1 MCPLPTGTA
10 APDRGRSLF
19 RLTVLVLALALL
31 SGCATAPQSQRISQT
46 VPADL
51 PPRAELTDTA
61 FFPQED
67 YQCGPAAL
75 ATVLVGQ
82 GIEVTPEELVRE
94 VYVPERQ
101 GSLQA
106 EMRAAARA
114 RGLVAYRLRP
124 ELADILA
131 EVAAGNPV
139 LVFQNLGLGL
149 APRWHYAV
157 VIGYDLDA
165 GLIVLRSGT
174 IERHVNDLPRFERTW
189 ARGERW
195 AFVAL
200 PPDRLP
206 TTAEPLAW
214 LRAVNELEQT
224 GMLTAAASGYQAAMQ
239 RWPEQ
244 HIGYLGLANT
254 HFAVG
259 EFALAERALRDL
271 LQRQPQRHEAWNNL
285 AHVLAARQCGRQA
298 RSAAECAVALAPQ
311 AAVYER
317 TARTVMDAASTGADC
332 RPTPPCP
339 AFGQRAHPAAG
350 MATAWATGAA
360 GAVPVGAAPTTGA
373 PPAPT

>member
-1 MCPLPTGTA
+1 MRQVFLAHPRRG
-10 APDRGRSLF
+10 GRS
-19 RLTVLVLALALL
+19 RHACWVIVVLASLFF
-31 SGCATAPQSQRISQT
+31 SGCATAPQSARIGES

-51 PPRAELTDTA
+51 PGQVELTDTA
-61 FFPQED
+61 FFPQD
-67 YQCGPAAL
+67 AYQCGPAAL
-75 ATVLVGQ
+75 ATVLAGR
-82 GIEVTPEELVRE
+82 GIAVTPEELVGE

-114 RGLVAYRLRP
+114 RGVVAYRLRP

-139 LVFQNLGLGL
+139 LVFQNLGLGF

-165 GLIVLRSGT
+165 GRIVLRSGT

-195 AFVAL
+195 AFIAL

-206 TTAEPLAW
+206 ATAEPLSW

-224 GMLTAAASGYQAAMQ
+224 GMLTAAASGYQAAME
-239 RWPEQ
+239 RWPNQ
-244 HIGYLGLANT
+244 HIGHLGLANT
-254 HFAVG
+254 RFAMG

-271 LQRQPQRHEAWNNL
+271 LQEQPQRHEAWNNL

-317 TARTVMDAASTGADC
+317 TARTVADAASTGADC

-339 AFGQRAHPAAG
+339 AFGQRTDAAAG
-350 MATAWATGAA
+350 MATAA
-360 GAVPVGAAPTTGA
+360 GP
-373 PPAPT
+373 

>member
-1 MCPLPTGTA
+1 MFPAHPQR
-10 APDRGRSLF
+10 PDLSRR
-19 RLTVLVLALALL
+19 AWWCLALL
-31 SGCATAPQSQRISQT
+31 AALLFSGCATAPQSARIAAA
-46 VPADL
+46 VPAGL
-51 PPRAELTDTA
+51 PGQVELTDTA

-75 ATVLVGQ
+75 ATLLVGQ
-82 GIEVTPEELVRE
+82 GIEVTPEALVRE

-124 ELADILA
+124 ELADILT

-165 GLIVLRSGT
+165 GRMVLRSGT
-174 IERHVNDLPRFERTW
+174 HERHVNALPLFERTW
-189 ARGERW
+189 ARGGHW

-206 TTAEPLAW
+206 ATAGPLSW

-224 GMLTAAASGYQAAMQ
+224 GMLTAAVSGYRTAIE
-239 RWPEQ
+239 RWPDQ
-244 HIGYLGLANT
+244 HIGYLGLANA
-254 HFAVG
+254 HFAAG
-259 EFALAERALRDL
+259 EYMPAEGALRTL
-271 LQRQPQRHEAWNNL
+271 LQAQPHRHEAWNNL
-285 AHVLAARQCGRQA
+285 AHVLAARECGRQA
-298 RSAAECAVALAPQ
+298 RSAAACAVALLPEAAAYQ
-311 AAVYER
+311 RTAGIVAAVDSGGE
-317 TARTVMDAASTGADC
+317 AC

-339 AFGQRAHPAAG
+339 AFGQRTDSVG
-350 MATAWATGAA
+350 MATTA
-360 GAVPVGAAPTTGA
+360 GR
-373 PPAPT
+373 

>member
-1 MCPLPTGTA
+1 MRRLRTSAA
-10 APDRGRSLF
+10 APERRRRLFSLTF
-19 RLTVLVLALALL
+19 LALAMALL
-31 SGCATAPQSQRISQT
+31 SGCATAPQSQRISQA

-51 PPRAELTDTA
+51 PARAELTDTA

-75 ATVLVGQ
+75 ATLLVGQ
-82 GIEVTPEELVRE
+82 GIEVAPEELVGE

-139 LVFQNLGLGL
+139 LVFQNLGLGF

-165 GLIVLRSGT
+165 GRIVLRSGT

-195 AFVAL
+195 AFIAL

-206 TTAEPLAW
+206 ATAEPLSW

-224 GMLTAAASGYQAAMQ
+224 GMLTAAASGYQAAIE

-244 HIGYLGLANT
+244 HIGYLGLANAR
-254 HFAVG
+254 FAMA

-271 LQRQPQRHEAWNNL
+271 LQQQPQRHEAWNNL

-298 RSAAECAVALAPQ
+298 RGAAECAVALAPQ
-311 AAVYER
+311 VAVYER
-317 TARTVMDAASTGADC
+317 TARTVMAAGSGGEAC
-332 RPTPPCP
+332 RPNPPCP
-339 AFGQRAHPAAG
+339 GFGQRTDSAAG
-350 MATAWATGAA
+350 MATAARR
-360 GAVPVGAAPTTGA
+360 
-373 PPAPT
+373 

>member
-1 MCPLPTGTA
+1 MCPVGTSAA
-10 APDRGRSLF
+10 APERGRRLF
-19 RLTVLVLALALL
+19 RLTAPALAFALL
-31 SGCATAPQSQRISQT
+31 SGCATAPQSQRIGQT

-51 PPRAELTDTA
+51 PPRVELADTA

-82 GIEVTPEELVRE
+82 GIAVTPAELVGE
-94 VYVPERQ
+94 VYVPARQ

-124 ELADILA
+124 ELADILT

-139 LVFQNLGLGL
+139 LVFQNLGLGF

-165 GLIVLRSGT
+165 GRIVLRSGT

-200 PPDRLP
+200 PPDQLP
-206 TTAEPLAW
+206 ATAEPLSW
-214 LRAVNELEQT
+214 LRTVNELEQT
-224 GMLTAAASGYQAAMQ
+224 GMLTAAASGYRAAIK

-254 HFAVG
+254 RFAVG
-259 EFALAERALRDL
+259 EFASAERALRDL
-271 LQRQPQRHEAWNNL
+271 LQQQPQRHEAWNNL

-298 RSAAECAVALAPQ
+298 RSAAGCAVALAPQ

-317 TARTVMDAASTGADC
+317 TARTVTDAASTGEDC

-339 AFGQRAHPAAG
+339 AFGQRTDSATG
-350 MATAWATGAA
+350 MATAAR
-360 GAVPVGAAPTTGA
+360 P
-373 PPAPT
+373 

>member
-1 MCPLPTGTA
+1 MLRQPLLAHPQR
-10 APDRGRSLF
+10 RGSSRHACW
-19 RLTVLVLALALL
+19 VIVVLAALL
-31 SGCATAPQSQRISQT
+31 VSGCASAPQSARIGEAI
-46 VPADL
+46 PADL
-51 PPRAELTDTA
+51 PGQVELTDTA

-75 ATVLVGQ
+75 ATLLVGQ
-82 GIEVTPEELVRE
+82 GIQVTPEELVRE

-124 ELADILA
+124 ELADILT

-165 GLIVLRSGT
+165 GWIVLRSGT
-174 IERHVNDLPRFERTW
+174 IERHVNGLPLFERTW

-200 PPDRLP
+200 SPERLP
-206 TTAEPLAW
+206 ATAEPLSW

-224 GMLTAAASGYQAAMQ
+224 GMLTAAASGYRTAIE

-244 HIGYLGLANT
+244 HIGYLGLANA
-254 HFAVG
+254 HFAAG
-259 EFALAERALRDL
+259 EYEPAERALRAL
-271 LQRQPQRHEAWNNL
+271 LQEQPQRHEAWNNL
-285 AHVLAARQCGRQA
+285 AHVLAARECGRQA
-298 RSAAECAVALAPQ
+298 RSAAACAVALLPE

-317 TARTVMDAASTGADC
+317 TAGIVAAVDSGGEDC

-339 AFGQRAHPAAG
+339 VFGQRAAAG
-350 MATAWATGAA
+350 MATAAW
-360 GAVPVGAAPTTGA
+360 P
-373 PPAPT
+373 